1 LKLAVNS
8 LKQKASIFSGLSFEE
23 EFPMARKVLVIGSG
37 GREHAIVRQLA
48 QSPQEPVIFAAPGNP
63 GTAALAE
70 NVDLDPMA
78 SDEVVRFCLEANIDL
93 VIIGP
98 EDPLIAGLTDHLHK
112 AGISVFG
119 PGAQGARLEG
129 DKEFAKEVL
138 ASAGVPTPHYHAFSS
153 SHAALKHLDTIGM
166 PVVIKACGAAQGK
179 GVAVCSNR
187 GDAEA
192 FVSECLD
199 VQRFGGAGLRILIED
214 CIFGPE
220 LSVLIVTDG
229 QSYSLLAPSRDH
241 KRIGENDKGPNTGGM
256 GAFAP
261 VDLPPN
267 LHAEIDARIVLPVLA
282 ELRRRDIPY
291 RGVLYAGLMLT
302 DSGPQVLEFNCRFG
316 DPETQV
322 VLPLLVGDFLEV
334 CASTAAGELGG
345 YLQGLPGGEEIGPE
359 DWPGAGMTDWHRHC
373 VVVVAA
379 SDGYPGKY
387 VKGKVIQL
395 PTGAQDDRWII
406 HAGTTDNGQALVT
419 SGGRVLGS
427 VGIGDNL
434 AAARLAAYEQL
445 DEAHFEGLIYRR
457 DIAIIGDKNRG

>member
-1 LKLAVNS
+1 
-8 LKQKASIFSGLSFEE
+8 
-23 EFPMARKVLVIGSG
+23 MARKVLVVGSG

-48 QSPQEPVIFAAPGNP
+48 HSPQDPLIFAAPGNP
-63 GTAALAE
+63 GTAAQAQ
-70 NVDLDPMA
+70 NVDLDPMDPEA
-78 SDEVVRFCLEANIDL
+78 VVAFCQRESVDL

-98 EDPLIAGLTDHLHK
+98 EDPLIAGLADHLHR
-112 AGISVFG
+112 ADIAVFG
-119 PGAQGARLEG
+119 PGAPGARLEG

-138 ASAGVPTPHYHAFSS
+138 ASAGVLTPHYQAFSS
-153 SHAALKHLDTIGM
+153 SHAALKYLDGIDL

-187 GDAEA
+187 EEAEA
-192 FVSECLD
+192 FVRECLD
-199 VQRFGGAGLRILIED
+199 DQRFGGAGLRILIED

-229 QSYSLLAPSRDH
+229 QSYCLLAPSRDH

-261 VDLPPN
+261 VDLPAD

-302 DSGPQVLEFNCRFG
+302 ETGPQVLEFNCRFG

-322 VLPLLVGDFLEV
+322 VLPLLEGDFLEL
-334 CASTAAGELGG
+334 CSSTAAGKLGG
-345 YLQGLPGGEEIGPE
+345 YLQGLPGEGDHCPE
-359 DWPGAGMTDWHRHC
+359 GWPGAGMTNWNTHC
-373 VVVVAA
+373 VVVVGA
-379 SDGYPGKY
+379 SDGYPGQF
-387 VKGKVIQL
+387 VKGKTIEI
-395 PTGAQDDRWII
+395 PDADCNDRWII
-406 HAGTTDNGQALVT
+406 HAGTAYSRNGVVT

-427 VGIGDNL
+427 VGTGDKL
-434 AAARLAAYEQL
+434 DAARAAAYEQMN
-445 DEAHFEGLIYRR
+445 ETHFEGLIFRR
-457 DIAIIGDKNRG
+457 DIAGGGDKHG